1 MSTVPPQENAAPAK
15 LPPQWQVELFGSGLE
30 LGAIT
35 AALKALW
42 GGEAIDYLP
51 RVSGPNGQPKTAPDP
66 EIIKEINDE
75 LNSVNWAG
83 IPTTDLDALCTR
95 FRESLDE
102 AKKQTEYQDQKATG
116 LLTTIS
122 IFGALA
128 GLILSQMI
136 DNYPLE
142 GPRPIGGWVLVGAAY
157 GLFALFV
164 VLISTGAMVVFHANR
179 TRFRYTEGST
189 PFRMSTPGQTPR
201 SRLFYQQ
208 ISKAQPADWA
218 EQIHDWQQEAAAP
231 GAPADQVGRA
241 LRVAYLRD
249 YVVESYLVACKTYDK
264 IRYLIPAQTL
274 MFWATRLFVIWILV
288 LAALLVCVPR
298 DKTAKNE
305 VKVGVDVSLTPAPI
319 RPVGPVPPPLV
330 SAKAY
335 VKPAKP

>member
-1 MSTVPPQENAAPAK
+1 MAGRTLRERARTRRDHSR
-15 LPPQWQVELFGSGLE
+15 VEGA
-30 LGAIT
+30 LGR
-35 AALKALW
+35 
-42 GGEAIDYLP
+42 GAIDYLP
-51 RVSGPNGQPKTAPDP
+51 RVSGPKGQPKTAPDP

-75 LNSVNWAG
+75 LNGVNWAG

-218 EQIHDWQQEAAAP
+218 KQIDDWQQEAAAP

-274 MFWATRLFVIWILV
+274 MFWATRLFVIWIFV

-319 RPVGPVPPPLV
+319 RPVGPVATPPLV
-330 SAKAY
+330 TAKAY